1 MYFNFIFQCN
11 NVPFIYI
18 IYFRGSN
25 HFFKLWI
32 SYLITDSFEKSLIA
46 IFLLISYIPCFQT
59 SSHKSYSRNSF
70 IFGVYHFLIKITPLL
85 HEYVNDVNENSS
97 YTEIPTSSYKKPGAG
112 EHPKQSVIHSWS
124 FNSIYQR
131 KIVSIILSQLQ
142 KLNRKMP
149 AGKIIYYFFFRNV
162 IHQVWFLFRYCPF
175 CLPCM
180 LQLIFFPVCIA
191 SPYAKPSE
199 ITNQS

>member
-1 MYFNFIFQCN
+1 MYHLFTWFILGGA
-11 NVPFIYI
+11 I
-18 IYFRGSN
+18 ISLNYEFHIWSLTHLKN
-25 HFFKLWI
+25 PWLQFF
-32 SYLITDSFEKSLIA
+32 
-46 IFLLISYIPCFQT
+46 LISYIPCFQT

-97 YTEIPTSSYKKPGAG
+97 YTEIPTSSYKKPGAR

-149 AGKIIYYFFFRNV
+149 AGKIIYYFFLEM
-162 IHQVWFLFRYCPF
+162 LFISSGSFSGTARFAC
-175 CLPCM
+175 
-180 LQLIFFPVCIA
+180 PVCF
-191 SPYAKPSE
+191 SSYSSQYALQAHM
-199 ITNQS
+199 QSHRR